1 MRSKDTLVL
10 EKLYSKIVTEKFYS
24 YDPPQDKKTLMYDF
38 YVINYLQFLLSLPSQ
53 GFRDLPDDISESIK
67 TAAQKLYP
75 YLKKELLDAVFFSVC
90 AEFRHFSDYS
100 ENYQRIENM
109 YGDNENITKFFNL
122 YDRYRKFYK
131 KGSKEQEEL
140 TKIFGVEKPSAKDR
154 PPEIEKKEGLAERV
168 TSYKAVNYALEQ
180 TGMSRSFFVSLA
192 RDCYIKLIWSSS
204 YGGDAWCGICK
215 GWLLLD
221 AAEKMESTSSVS
233 AKAPEAEVKG
243 KGEESEYYK
252 QKAERT
258 KKAEAPAETKQLDVP
273 AAIDHIYDLQH
284 NTDTVFNKLRS
295 YYKGGYGWI
304 EQALTDK
311 ANVKSYYELLKK
323 TSGTIRALAPRI
335 LYNKLGQTWEDY
347 TKNKTPD
354 SNSSIPKIKSKG
366 KKCGDILSYQN
377 TVSKSEEKEKP
388 DEGNFE
394 MKPAGSYKTTK
405 DMREEYKWSN
415 MDILSLVDLAKDS
428 GSNNYTFNKDE
439 NDYVGVKA
447 VLGGGKLS
455 DGSILPK
462 DKINFEIIDNTSNGK
477 VYMQKTF
484 DADDVKNNTVT
495 IRVWLNMSLALLY
508 HDILNNPKTKT
519 KKDKLSSK
527 RFDAE
532 ALKIVLL
539 MPQGE
544 LWKIGEK
551 YVVGKIDT
559 DIGIDLFVSVI
570 DDTSVGGLRSLGG
583 SDTLWHISKQK
594 LKGGLSLDEQNAF
607 IKWVNDT
614 IAEHEAKGKGKK
626 GFPNVP
632 NDPDKHP
639 QGVYA
644 TKDDVMYLVDILT
657 PGASYTLKDG
667 YSIKWR
673 NDGDKIAIHI
683 TGPHGLVDII
693 YDEDPQSSTGE
704 LAKMINNFIKKDIE
718 AWKIPPKNK
727 PSSSASGILNQGVY
741 VTGSDI
747 DSLLKKSQNES
758 MELKDGFHVSYWK
771 STAVPSQ
778 KGMLQF
784 RVFKELKDGDF
795 KLIHN
800 MTDTKKG
807 NSAVATEINNAIK
820 EYIKENPTSNPSVGF
835 SPTGYKQE
843 EQEEEEPEY
852 SFDEEEDIEDDYIN
866 VKGLKFVFYSGKL
879 DLGDG
884 YMAIVGPKINGSTS
898 TPDPFKMLEVK
909 KDKKVIF
916 SDRLYESDV
925 EDKFQKVKSMAE
937 TINKKI
943 KEEKGDIDS
952 EHSMSDMD
960 SDPPTNESFKG
971 FFFRTV

>member
-10 EKLYSKIVTEKFYS
+10 GKLYSKVLTEKFYS

-53 GFRDLPDDISESIK
+53 GFRDLPDDIVESVK

-75 YLKKELLDAVFFSVC
+75 YLKKELLDAVFFSIC

-140 TKIFGVEKPSAKDR
+140 TKIFGVEKPSAQNR

-180 TGMSRSFFVSLA
+180 TGMGRSFFVSLA

-221 AAEKMESTSSVS
+221 AAEKMESTASVS

-354 SNSSIPKIKSKG
+354 SNSSIPKIKSKET
-366 KKCGDILSYQN
+366 KCGDIPRYQETRN
-377 TVSKSEEKEKP
+377 SKPEKDP
-388 DEGNFE
+388 FDQGNFP
-394 MKPAGSYKTTK
+394 MTPA
-405 DMREEYKWSN
+405 
-415 MDILSLVDLAKDS
+415 
-428 GSNNYTFNKDE
+428 
-439 NDYVGVKA
+439 
-447 VLGGGKLS
+447 
-455 DGSILPK
+455 
-462 DKINFEIIDNTSNGK
+462 
-477 VYMQKTF
+477 
-484 DADDVKNNTVT
+484 
-495 IRVWLNMSLALLY
+495 
-508 HDILNNPKTKT
+508 
-519 KKDKLSSK
+519 KKDKVEYKDIVELYGKPQGTPLKVKNHYYISFLWNGKGGKNLKLYDSSK
-527 RFDAE
+527 SQ
-532 ALKIVLL
+532 IV
-539 MPQGE
+539 
-544 LWKIGEK
+544 
-551 YVVGKIDT
+551 
-559 DIGIDLFVSVI
+559 DIL
-570 DDTSVGGLRSLGG
+570 
-583 SDTLWHISKQK
+583 
-594 LKGGLSLDEQNAF
+594 QNADKGTQSNTPLA
-607 IKWVNDT
+607 IANWVNDT
-614 IAEHEAKGKGKK
+614 IEKYEEKNNPDSSSKTNTQSDQDGSLTDEVFTKFLEKNYKTVGATLPIGEFVIKVFNISGGSVGLAVEKENEPYSQGGESFQKWLLLPLSPKEISSFVKRVNDFIKK
-626 GFPNVP
+626 KTESNVKKDNVYITPEDLMYVLDVMGSRTPYQLKDKYTIAWEEYP
-632 NDPDKHP
+632 NDPAYTNIYIVNP
-639 QGVYA
+639 QGE
-644 TKDDVMYLVDILT
+644 TIHK
-657 PGASYTLKDG
+657 
-667 YSIKWR
+667 IKE
-673 NDGDKIAIHI
+673 
-683 TGPHGLVDII
+683 
-693 YDEDPQSSTGE
+693 EDPKTQTKE
-704 LAKMINNFIKKDIE
+704 LAKMINNYIKVDVAKGTLTKKGLIS
-718 AWKIPPKNK
+718 

-741 VTGSDI
+741 VTGNDI
-747 DSLLKKSQNES
+747 KDLLKLPQQQYMK
-758 MELKDGFHVSYWK
+758 LKDGYHISYWK
-771 STAVPSQ
+771 SSAVPSQ
-778 KGMLQF
+778 EDFVQF
-784 RVFKELKDGDF
+784 RVWKLKDGDN

-800 MTDTKKG
+800 MTGYKFENGTINYD
-807 NSAVATEINNAIK
+807 NVASNINEAIK
-820 EYIKENPTSNPSVGF
+820 EDKKQNQSSKPYDPTKAPSYMPSVGF

-843 EQEEEEPEY
+843 EQEEEPEY
-852 SFDEEEDIEDDYIN
+852 SFDEEEDIEDGYIN
-866 VKGLKFVFYSGKL
+866 VKALKFVFYSGKL

-884 YMAIVGPKINGSTS
+884 YMATVGPKINGPSKPS
-898 TPDPFKMLEVK
+898 DPFKILEIK
-909 KDKKVIF
+909 KGKKVIF
-916 SDRLYESDV
+916 SDRLYESHV
-925 EDKFQKVKSMAE
+925 EDNFQKVKAMAE
-937 TINKKI
+937 TINNKI
-943 KEEKGDIDS
+943 KEEEG
-952 EHSMSDMD
+952 DMD
-960 SDPPTNESFKG
+960 SDPPIKESFKG